1 MLVVMLVVMPG
12 LLLQLWQQL
21 LRRSVVQP
29 SDDILENS
37 PDVVGRLTRGEGVP
51 HAWVELERLV
61 LARRRLV

>member
-1 MLVVMLVVMPG
+1 MPG
-12 LLLQLWQQL
+12 LLLHLCWQVL
-21 LRRSVVQP
+21 HRDGSVVQP

-37 PDVVGRLTRGEGVP
+37 ADVVGRLTRGEGVP